1 MQNRSALLNRLILLY
16 FVAEHVIIINNVGG
30 MCKIFPRIR
39 QERNRSGAKKYPV
52 SFAEKDTWILDGR
65 LRTSEAGR
73 WAEWESEDT
82 ESLICGRQG
91 GEANGRSCIIQLKM
105 CRNFVEYLNN
115 MATLLS
121 V

>member
-1 MQNRSALLNRLILLY
+1 MQNISTDT
-16 FVAEHVIIINNVGG
+16 VGKKPFG
-30 MCKIFPRIR
+30 REKI
-39 QERNRSGAKKYPV
+39 SGFF
-52 SFAEKDTWILDGR
+52 SEKDTWILDGR

-82 ESLICGRQG
+82 EYLICGRQG

>member
-1 MQNRSALLNRLILLY
+1 MSEGCAKYFHGYGRKETVRARKNIRFLLQKKTPGFLTAGSGPVKPAGGQN
-16 FVAEHVIIINNVGG
+16 G
-30 MCKIFPRIR
+30 
-39 QERNRSGAKKYPV
+39 
-52 SFAEKDTWILDGR
+52 
-65 LRTSEAGR
+65 
-73 WAEWESEDT
+73 ESEDT

-91 GEANGRSCIIQLKM
+91 GEANGRSCKIKLKM